1 MKQTSFSEER
11 IEEILRKIPQRDE
24 VFPSQEAIDKTV
36 FKVTEMIE
44 AEEKIT
50 RIGFVEFLTVQ
61 MRIMKKRW
69 WILQGALLFFAGEW
83 IAVSGDTD
91 YSYRGLSILAS
102 LFVIL
107 VIPELWKNIEYRSLE
122 IEECS
127 LFNLRRVYAAKLI
140 AFGAIDTILLTFFCI
155 IASRIQDI
163 LFADMLKQFVFPVMI
178 SATICLLSFSSKRR
192 CSEVT
197 TMIVCGI
204 ANVIWM
210 VTAMNETVYS
220 KITPVIW
227 GGLFGVCICLMVYS
241 VRKVLQKRM
250 EYWEV
255 QINGLS
261 VG

>member
-1 MKQTSFSEER
+1 MKRTSFSDKR
-11 IEEILRKIPQRDE
+11 IEELLRNVPQRNLTP
-24 VFPSQEAIDKTV
+24 PSQEAIDKTV
-36 FKVTEMIE
+36 LKASEIID
-44 AEEKIT
+44 AKEKIT
-50 RIGFVEFLTVQ
+50 RSGFIEFLAVQ

-83 IAVSGDTD
+83 IAVPGDTD
-91 YSYRGLSILAS
+91 YTYRGLSILAS

-107 VIPELWKNIEYRSLE
+107 VIPELWKNIEYRSIE

-155 IASRIQDI
+155 IASQMQDI

-250 EYWEV
+250 ECWEV